1 MARRRNG
8 EVLWSM
14 MTRVKC
20 PHGLTGRRSSS
31 ATCNGST
38 ATSGRRRGSSSLS
51 PARAR
56 VYLVIAAVAPGL
68 AFGVFVEVGNAAA
81 AVSAGAVV
89 PSLLVAAVAS
99 LLAGLCLIEL
109 VTSQKPCPD
118 SLYACLY
125 QWAGE
130 AAAFAVG
137 WLSLLHQGA
146 AVAAVARLQ
155 SATIDS
161 LAGGAL
167 AALWQ
172 QALGTPWDPLALA
185 LGLAAA
191 LAAAAPLGR
200 ALTSGRDSSWL
211 GGVLIAVSTA
221 TALFFVTM
229 GSVGATAPPGNSWS
243 LAMLV
248 LSDSAPTGLLSG
260 AALCMYAFIG
270 PHSALQRAPDS
281 PQPARD
287 LPLAVGVSTALTFLL
302 TFAMAVVAT
311 LQSRH
316 DTARPLAAMLAS
328 CSTDWAGTVMAAATI
343 LGLAALALY
352 GLFPLGGAVRS
363 LAADGLLFRSLARVS
378 DRTGTPVGSILASGV
393 LASVAALVGHVP
405 RLLGLMAAGPL
416 VLNTVV
422 CFAVL
427 ITRYHPPSR
436 TLYGLL
442 STEAEKKTSKLQ
454 EGSRTASEGATSE
467 TSSSSDDDDEDID
480 SLVREYK
487 ERLRVAALTD
497 MDGGV
502 LKDPTTV
509 TARRADLAVVGLLVA
524 LVLLATTME
533 LGSRTVAGVSHLS
546 CAIVSTLSAVAVG
559 ALLVVLSR
567 LPQGTGMGTGST
579 FRVPMVPWLPAIGA
593 FLNVCLLVDLLVST
607 WIVFLGWLVSGTAV
621 YFLYGI
627 HSSTAASDF
636 SLLPSPT
643 PPTASSPKITLQPL
657 PPPANNI
664 VSHIVPSHRG
674 NPRSQRRL
682 AELDT
687 VFIQH

>member
-1 MARRRNG
+1 MARRRNS

-20 PHGLTGRRSSS
+20 PHGMSGRRSS
-31 ATCNGST
+31 ACNGSVP
-38 ATSGRRRGSSSLS
+38 SGRRRGSTTLS
-51 PARAR
+51 PTRAR

-118 SLYACLY
+118 SLYSCLY

-130 AAAFAVG
+130 AAAFTVG

-167 AALWQ
+167 ATLWQ
-172 QALGTPWDPLALA
+172 QALGSPWDPLALA

-191 LAAAAPLGR
+191 LAAAAPLGK

-211 GGVLIAVSTA
+211 GGVLIAVSA
-221 TALFFVTM
+221 AAALFFVTM

-243 LAMLV
+243 LAMLMF
-248 LSDSAPTGLLSG
+248 SDSAPTGLLSG

-270 PHSALQRAPDS
+270 PHSAVQRAPDS

-343 LGLAALALY
+343 VGLATLALY

-378 DRTGTPVGSILASGV
+378 ERTGTPVGSILASGV
-393 LASVAALVGHVP
+393 LASVAALVGHIP

-416 VLNTVV
+416 VLNTIV

-427 ITRYHPPSR
+427 VTRYHPPSR

-442 STEAEKKTSKLQ
+442 SAGVEKKTSKVQ
-454 EGSRTASEGATSE
+454 ESSRTVSEDASSE
-467 TSSSSDDDDEDID
+467 LSSSSDDDDDEDID
-480 SLVREYK
+480 SIVRDYK

-502 LKDPTTV
+502 LKDPTSV
-509 TARRADLAVVGLLVA
+509 TARRADLAVMGLLVT

-533 LGSRTVAGVSHLS
+533 VGSRTVASASHLG
-546 CAIVSTLSAVAVG
+546 CAIVSTVSAVAVG

-567 LPQGTGMGTGST
+567 LPQGTGMGTGYT

-607 WIVFLGWLVSGTAV
+607 WTVFLGWLVLGTAV

-643 PPTASSPKITLQPL
+643 TPVPTSPKISLQPL

-674 NPRSQRRL
+674 HPRSQRRL